1 MFFAQ
6 EAVQLEHPVHGPGFT
21 ANEIQELLSL
31 LQSPSP
37 TENSGS
43 RGSNQAVYS
52 IDERK
57 RRRMVSNRES
67 ARRSRW
73 RKKKHLEDLT
83 QQLNRLKIQNRELQ
97 NRLGSI
103 INQSHVLWRENGRL
117 MSESVALKAR
127 LSDLRLVLA
136 AMNAMQQAQ

>member
-1 MFFAQ
+1 
-6 EAVQLEHPVHGPGFT
+6 
-21 ANEIQELLSL
+21 
-31 LQSPSP
+31 
-37 TENSGS
+37 
-43 RGSNQAVYS
+43 
-52 IDERK
+52 
-57 RRRMVSNRES
+57 MVSNRES

>member
-1 MFFAQ
+1 MFFAH

>member
-6 EAVQLEHPVHGPGFT
+6 EAVQLEHPAHGPGFT

-117 MSESVALKAR
+117 MSESVALEAR

>member
-6 EAVQLEHPVHGPGFT
+6 EAVQFEHPVHGPGFT

-37 TENSGS
+37 TEISGS
-43 RGSNQAVYS
+43 KGSNQAVYS